1 MIIEFTV
8 GNFLS
13 FYEKR
18 TISFEAQS
26 ISELKPNVIKY
37 EKYKLLRSAVI
48 YGANSSGK
56 SNLIKALDRMRENVL
71 QSVKLNDLDEL
82 DYTPFLLSD
91 ESEFNSFFEIITL
104 GGLIFEKKSQFKYQ
118 PLIYI
123 NCANN
128 FHHLV

>member
-91 ESEFNSFFEIITL
+91 ESESNPTFFDVI
-104 GGLIFEKKSQFKYQ
+104 
-118 PLIYI
+118 
-123 NCANN
+123 
-128 FHHLV
+128 